1 MQKKSA
7 AKRPRMDLEEGEISD
22 GDEMEQDAQN
32 MGESSSG
39 GATEAGQGLSHSSII
54 PHKHL
59 PLLHFSVKRNL
70 RFSFI
75 NSVEDNTWSV
85 TGSNPNYT
93 FQFGSDFFEMPHN
106 HLGFYLPSRV
116 QNVVAQSSAY
126 KIRNPNWTISNLQF
140 IAAQENVV
148 PGTNPPQTFEMQGNA
163 NFTIDTLYNPSVQP
177 PGRLRIYNYDGYG
190 RQRAGIGNSAATVNA
205 YCDSAESSTQAL
217 PLVQWQFPAP
227 TSTAT
232 FATPQMYRWCRN
244 HKLDSKI
251 GCSPK
256 FINGW
261 RRNISAQNPPWATT
275 PQLDPWLDQDAPV
288 ENVLAPGTYKSLPA
302 YQTPGAT
309 IANDIIGSDS
319 KDRHYTYYDN
329 SKDRLI
335 QNINPDFFL
344 RIRDPPRWGTG
355 AMAGSNNNDP
365 ASQLAIKC
373 VIDVET
379 DIDIELTLDT
389 LNAQDNA
396 GNLHND
402 NRWISRNFATYAP
415 MFYSTTIV
423 TNPGGAPPTMP
434 NELSD
439 APIDTPIVKD

>member
-39 GATEAGQGLSHSSII
+39 GATEAGQGISHSSII

-59 PLLHFSVKRNL
+59 PALHFSCKRNM

-75 NSVEDNTWSV
+75 NSVEDTSWSV
-85 TGSNPNYT
+85 SGTNPNYT
-93 FQFGSDFFEMPHN
+93 LQFGSDFFEIPHN
-106 HLGFYLPSRV
+106 HMCFYLPPNV
-116 QNVVAQSSAY
+116 QGFVGAANAY
-126 KIRNPNWTISNLQF
+126 KIRNPSWRISNLQF

-148 PGTNPPQTFEMQGNA
+148 PGTTPPQTFEMQGNA

-190 RQRAGIGNSAATVNA
+190 RQRAGIGNTAATVNGFCA
-205 YCDSAESSTQAL
+205 NAESGTQAL
-217 PLVQWQFPAP
+217 PLVQWQAPANAA
-227 TSTAT
+227 SDT
-232 FATPQMYRWCRN
+232 FSTPQMYRWCRN

-256 FINGW
+256 FISGW
-261 RRNISAQNPPWATT
+261 RRTIPAQNQAWNSIPVASPWPDA
-275 PQLDPWLDQDAPV
+275 DAPV
-288 ENVLAPGTYKSLPA
+288 ENSAAPKAYKALPA
-302 YQTPGAT
+302 WSS
-309 IANDIIGSDS
+309 IASSLSNDIIGSDC

-329 SKDRLI
+329 SKDKLV
-335 QNINPDFFL
+335 QHVNPDFFM

-355 AMAGSNNNDP
+355 ATAGSNNNDP

-373 VIDVET
+373 VVDIET
-379 DIDIELTLDT
+379 DIDIELTLDC
-389 LNAQDNA
+389 LNNDVAANV
-396 GNLHND
+396 HND
-402 NRWISRNFATYAP
+402 NRWMSRNFSVYAP
-415 MFYSTTIV
+415 MFYSTTVV
-423 TNPGGAPPTMP
+423 TNPGGAPTVMP
-434 NELSD
+434 NELND
-439 APIDTPIVKD
+439 APIDTPIVQD